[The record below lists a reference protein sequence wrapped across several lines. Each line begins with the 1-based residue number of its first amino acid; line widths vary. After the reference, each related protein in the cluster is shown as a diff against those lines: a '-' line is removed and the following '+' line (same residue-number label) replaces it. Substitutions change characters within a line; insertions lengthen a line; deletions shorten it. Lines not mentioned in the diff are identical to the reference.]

1 MSSFEANLK
10 TMPFAEQTILL
21 RVFNSKDELMA
32 ILPNF
37 PAKQGTLRV
46 FSHVAST
53 TGQIGRDEANEA
65 LRIFGE
71 YTERAQ
77 RNRGLHQAGSSL
89 NLRDGDF
96 LKIERIESSY
106 ANLLTNIHDR
116 KASAAESEAFIE
128 LLNRGKV
135 GLLKRFRMNG
145 NHKPM

>member
-21 RVFNSKDELMA
+21 RVFNSKDELLA

-65 LRIFGE
+65 LRVFGE

-77 RNRGLHQAGSSL
+77 QNPGLHPKLDLLL

-96 LKIERIESSY
+96 LRIERIESSY
-106 ANLLTNIHDR
+106 ANLL
-116 KASAAESEAFIE
+116 ASIQTARRAQQNQRLSSNCLI
-128 LLNRGKV
+128 RGK
-135 GLLKRFRMNG
+135 
-145 NHKPM
+145 

>member
-77 RNRGLHQAGSSL
+77 QNPGLHPKLDLLL

-96 LKIERIESSY
+96 LKI
-106 ANLLTNIHDR
+106 
-116 KASAAESEAFIE
+116 
-128 LLNRGKV
+128 
-135 GLLKRFRMNG
+135 
-145 NHKPM
+145 

>member
-65 LRIFGE
+65 LRIFAS
-71 YTERAQ
+71 TPSVHNKIQVFIRSWIF
-77 RNRGLHQAGSSL
+77 SSIFVM
-89 NLRDGDF
+89 GTF
-96 LKIERIESSY
+96 
-106 ANLLTNIHDR
+106 
-116 KASAAESEAFIE
+116 
-128 LLNRGKV
+128 
-135 GLLKRFRMNG
+135 
-145 NHKPM
+145 